1 MVALISIAVN
11 ASVTHRDRATLT
23 REVRAALALGVTPA
37 EILEVCN
44 MTSGVSVHSLTVG
57 VPIVAD
63 LIRETDSAVPARG
76 A

>member
-1 MVALISIAVN
+1 M
-11 ASVTHRDRATLT
+11 THRDRSALT

-57 VPIVAD
+57 VPIVAE
-63 LIRETDSAVPARG
+63 LMHEMAPQPAARVS
-76 A
+76 